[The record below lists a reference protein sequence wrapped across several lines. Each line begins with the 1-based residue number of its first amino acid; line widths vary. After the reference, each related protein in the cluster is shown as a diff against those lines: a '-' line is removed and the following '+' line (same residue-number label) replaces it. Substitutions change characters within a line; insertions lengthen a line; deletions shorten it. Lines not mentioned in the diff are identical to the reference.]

1 MQELVL
7 WNNPYEY
14 TSDLCNEDNT
24 TYNIFWHAFLF
35 NEKRICNNKAW
46 RMKDI
51 LTFFLLLEYFSCS
64 ISIRLS
70 ETDMP
75 FIYRHVLHNDASIYK
90 RET

>member
-1 MQELVL
+1 
-7 WNNPYEY
+7 
-14 TSDLCNEDNT
+14 
-24 TYNIFWHAFLF
+24 
-35 NEKRICNNKAW
+35 
-46 RMKDI
+46 MKDI